1 MSISRPKESTKYL
14 VNLMIR
20 PTPKLI
26 SIKFQNIMEERTL
39 KRDKHYV
46 QKIKIVRI
54 TLYLSLAMIDNE
66 VPPHI
71 SQNGHH

>member
-46 QKIKIVRI
+46 QKNKNCQNNII
-54 TLYLSLAMIDNE
+54 SL
-66 VPPHI
+66 I
-71 SQNGHH
+71 SND